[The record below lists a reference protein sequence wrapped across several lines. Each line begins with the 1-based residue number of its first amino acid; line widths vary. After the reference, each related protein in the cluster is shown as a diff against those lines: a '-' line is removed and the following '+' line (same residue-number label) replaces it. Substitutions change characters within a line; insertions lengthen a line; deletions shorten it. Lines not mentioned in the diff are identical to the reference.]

1 MSGREHMPAGAGW
14 VACRRQPVG
23 RDERERTRQPER
35 SGGTSQ
41 PKRSGATTAADSPAR
56 VRRSRINLQDFQ
68 DLRECAEFETS
79 LQPVPPASKPS
90 LPEAAELLLAAMLGH
105 IGEAVCG
112 ESLLNFSGLRAGVPQ
127 VSPQGGASRLG
138 AAAPF
143 VSIGRGAAPSGPL
156 TSGNA
161 ITASRRQWRAS
172 PQGVGRRRR
181 TVPTPEKGGTSR
193 LGAAAPFVSMGRGTA
208 PSGPLTSG
216 NAITASRRQ
225 GWRAS
230 PRGVG
235 RRRRAV
241 PTPEKGGTSRLN
253 LGSAQR
259 AAPTL

>member
-1 MSGREHMPAGAGW
+1 MKA
-14 VACRRQPVG
+14 
-23 RDERERTRQPER
+23 
-35 SGGTSQ
+35 GTSRGDAEIAETQ
-41 PKRSGATTAADSPAR
+41 VNTEFFDRIEAQLRTTAEGSPAR

-68 DLRECAEFETS
+68 DLRECAIFETS

-127 VSPQGGASRLG
+127 VSPQGGTSRLG
-138 AAAPF
+138 AAALF
-143 VSIGRGAAPSGPL
+143 VSMGRGAAPSGPL
-156 TSGNA
+156 TSGYA
-161 ITASRRQWRAS
+161 IAVSRRQ
-172 PQGVGRRRR
+172 
-181 TVPTPEKGGTSR
+181 
-193 LGAAAPFVSMGRGTA
+193 
-208 PSGPLTSG
+208 
-216 NAITASRRQ
+216 
-225 GWRAS
+225 WRAS

-241 PTPEKGGTSRLN
+241 PTPEKRGTSRLN

>member
-1 MSGREHMPAGAGW
+1 MIFGLKGSETFGLGDLAGFDLH
-14 VACRRQPVG
+14 RQGP
-23 RDERERTRQPER
+23 
-35 SGGTSQ
+35 
-41 PKRSGATTAADSPAR
+41 
-56 VRRSRINLQDFQ
+56 
-68 DLRECAEFETS
+68 S
-79 LQPVPPASKPS
+79 LVFAKELHFSLSLTPASR
-90 LPEAAELLLAAMLGH
+90 LPPEGVKLLLAAILGH
-105 IGEAVCG
+105 IGEVVCG

-127 VSPQGGASRLG
+127 VSPQGGTSRLG

-143 VSIGRGAAPSGPL
+143 VSIGRGA
-156 TSGNA
+156 
-161 ITASRRQWRAS
+161 
-172 PQGVGRRRR
+172 
-181 TVPTPEKGGTSR
+181 
-193 LGAAAPFVSMGRGTA
+193 A

-241 PTPEKGGTSRLN
+241 PTPEKGGASRLN